1 MRRFLSVTLC
11 CSGLLSGT
19 ALADESKSID
29 VRSRQIADF
38 KIGSQEKRFGSLEF
52 VGGLEL
58 TSSSWSFGAIS
69 SIRFRADRSHFIAVM
84 DDGHWLKGR
93 TLRDAT
99 GALSGLADVTI
110 SSILLQDKTQS
121 RRKQAVDAE
130 GLTLHSGEAWVSFER
145 EARIDAYPDP
155 GMVQS
160 GPIRSIPI
168 LIPETELRANQGL
181 ETIATSPAGFT
192 VTIAEDSVDPND
204 NLFAA
209 ILDGADTGLFRVTRK
224 PPFAVTD
231 GAFLPNGDLLL
242 LERSYSYA
250 QGVGMQIRR
259 IPGDSI
265 KPGAVVDGAVLITA
279 DFGYEIDNMEGMDVL
294 TMPDG
299 ELRIIL
305 VSDDNKSILQR
316 NIVLEFRLKKPVSV
330 N

>member
-1 MRRFLSVTLC
+1 MRRFLPIILC

-29 VRSRQIADF
+29 VRSRQIANF

-52 VGGLEL
+52 IGGLEL

-69 SIRFRADRSHFIAVM
+69 SIRFRADGIHFIAVM
-84 DDGHWLKGR
+84 DDGHWVEGR

-99 GALSGLADVTI
+99 GALSGLADVAI
-110 SSILLQDKTQS
+110 SPILLQDQTRS
-121 RRKQAVDAE
+121 RRKPALDAE
-130 GLTLHSGEAWVSFER
+130 GLTLHGGEAWVSFER
-145 EARIDAYPDP
+145 EARIDAYADP
-155 GMVQS
+155 GMIHS
-160 GPIRSIPI
+160 GPIRSISI

-192 VTIAEDSVDPND
+192 VTIAEDSVDSNG

-209 ILDGADTGLFRVTRK
+209 ILDGAGKGLFRVTRK

-231 GAFLPNGDLLL
+231 GGFLPNGDLLL

-259 IPGDSI
+259 IPAASI
-265 KPGAVVDGAVLITA
+265 KPGAVVDGPVLITA
-279 DFGYEIDNMEGMDVL
+279 DFGYEIDNMEGLDML

-316 NIVLEFRLKKPVSV
+316 NMMLEFRLKEPVSV